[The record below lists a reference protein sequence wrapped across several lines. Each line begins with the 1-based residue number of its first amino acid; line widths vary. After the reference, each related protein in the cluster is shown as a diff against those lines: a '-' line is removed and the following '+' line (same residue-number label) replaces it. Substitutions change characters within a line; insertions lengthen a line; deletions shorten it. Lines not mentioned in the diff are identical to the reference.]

1 MQWVENLDHQLFL
14 VINGAGNPIFDT
26 VMVLAS
32 SKYFWIWLYILIL
45 IYFYSQFSHKALLIL
60 LLLVVSLT
68 LTDLLSVHALKNVIQ
83 RYRPCHHAELA
94 EQVRLVTGRCGGKY
108 GFVSSHAANTA
119 GIFFTLIFSG
129 LLRWKAQRRI
139 DKTMVGLLIFYV
151 LINAYSRI
159 YLGVHYPLDILGGWL
174 LALAIGA
181 GLGLLV
187 KQTKIFRP
195 KT

>member
-14 VINGAGNPIFDT
+14 AINGAGNLFLDT

-45 IYFYSQFSHKALLIL
+45 IYFYTRFSHKALLIL
-60 LLLVVSLT
+60 ILLVVSVT
-68 LTDLLSVHALKNVIQ
+68 LTDLLSVHALKNVVQ

-94 EQVRLVTGRCGGKY
+94 AQVRLVTGRCGGMY

-129 LLRWKAQRRI
+129 LLRWTTQRCV
-139 DKTMVGLLIFYV
+139 DKMMVVLLLFYV

-174 LALAIGA
+174 LAAAVGG
-181 GLGLLV
+181 GLGFL
-187 KQTKIFRP
+187 FRLMNM
-195 KT
+195 KYRIC